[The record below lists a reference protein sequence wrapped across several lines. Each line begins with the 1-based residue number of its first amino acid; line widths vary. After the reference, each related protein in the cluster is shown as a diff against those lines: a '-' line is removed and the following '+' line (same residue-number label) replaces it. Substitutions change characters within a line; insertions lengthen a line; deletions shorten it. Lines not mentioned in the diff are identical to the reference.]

1 MSNLLLYLLIWV
13 KFKHLIADYFLQGKY
28 MLGKFKTK
36 GWILPLAAHAG
47 VQALFTLGMTLF
59 FTSPVNALGLAVLDF
74 TIHFLMD
81 RAKASP
87 DLLGRFSAL
96 SKGEFKGILEN
107 RAMYTQA
114 IVDLGKYVERYGYE
128 GKSKEIVD
136 DTVKDAQ
143 AAIDAID
150 KRIREN
156 TYFWWSL
163 GVDQTVHAITDIII
177 IYLMLK

>member
-74 TIHFLMD
+74 IVHFLMD

-96 SKGEFKGILEN
+96 SKGEFAGVLSARGVAADGVRLLPDGPAREECK
-107 RAMYTQA
+107 RQ
-114 IVDLGKYVERYGYE
+114 VVE
-128 GKSKEIVD
+128 
-136 DTVKDAQ
+136 
-143 AAIDAID
+143 ID